1 MVVKTYRNDGV
12 NHLDGLG
19 TRPTTIIAGAAW
31 NLTLAL
37 DKNIRAAVR
46 TEETIGIQ
54 IKNSSKAPISVKID
68 GSDLSAIF
76 IPKKASESMVVEFAQ
91 DILIVNEDGA
101 VTIDTNE
108 LVVTVTTG
116 ANKVTGAA
124 GLGDIIVT
132 SDFVGGVWVQSY
144 TAGDDL
150 EHAMNGGVSKKI
162 ADVIIKCLAHP
173 CLLGTTG
180 ALTFPMAVG
189 DVWGITKIDIG
200 TLFVI
205 NTGAGNN
212 VNLEIIEVEI

>member
-12 NHLDGLG
+12 DHLDGLG
-19 TRPTTIIAGAAW
+19 AMPTTILAGVGW
-31 NLTLAL
+31 NVTLAL
-37 DKNIRAAVR
+37 DKNIRRAVR

-76 IPKKASESMVVEFAQ
+76 IPKKASESMVVDFAQ
-91 DILIVNEDGA
+91 DILIVNEDTA
-101 VTIDTNE
+101 ETIQTNE

-116 ANKVTGAA
+116 ANTVSGAA

-132 SDFVGGVWVQSY
+132 SDFGGGVWVQSY
-144 TAGDDL
+144 TATDDL
-150 EHAMNGGVSKKI
+150 EHAMNGGVSKKL
-162 ADVIIKCLAHP
+162 ADVVIKCLAHP
-173 CLLGTTG
+173 CLIGLTT
-180 ALTFPMAVG
+180 ALSFPLAVG
-189 DVWGITKIDIG
+189 DSFGIQKIDIG

-212 VNLEIIEVEI
+212 VNLEIIGVEI